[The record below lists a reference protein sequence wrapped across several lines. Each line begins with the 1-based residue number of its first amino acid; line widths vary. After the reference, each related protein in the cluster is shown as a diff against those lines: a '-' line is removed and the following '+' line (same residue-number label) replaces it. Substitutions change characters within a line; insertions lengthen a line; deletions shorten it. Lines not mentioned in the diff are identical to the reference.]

1 MVPVGEKAIKDHDK
15 LEALGCSAAGKREGW
30 KGGKSAVKNVQ
41 IPDNIK
47 DTSKKILL
55 VWNFLRD
62 MIDQNTSFIFL
73 PFFSCPNI
81 CPAL

>member
-1 MVPVGEKAIKDHDK
+1 MVCVGEKAIKDHDK

-55 VWNFLRD
+55 VWNFLRG
-62 MIDQNTSFIFL
+62 MIHFL
-73 PFFSCPNI
+73 VHLHFWDPFYKHCP
-81 CPAL
+81 L